1 MKEKD
6 SNTRIYGIDPGCI
19 KKPEEFDTMSE
30 VDLYLIIDA
39 MSTYILNHKLNMA
52 HGKIPEVDLTEH
64 EYALEFMIYQTNRFG
79 TELSDPQINQHINPT
94 PSYHSWF
101 EFYNYHFKNVL
112 TDEEWNA
119 FLEARKNN
127 EDISAFLPKGNWK
140 DALDKEVTKSL

>member
-6 SNTRIYGIDPGCI
+6 NNTRIYGIYPGCI
-19 KKPEEFDTMSE
+19 KKPEAFDTMSE
-30 VDLYLIIDA
+30 VDLYILINA
-39 MSTYILNHKLNMA
+39 MSEHLWKCKLNMA
-52 HGKIPEVDLTEH
+52 HGKIPEADLTEE
-64 EYALEFMIYQTNRFG
+64 EYALEFMIYKTKRFG
-79 TELSDPQINQHINPT
+79 TELPDPQINKHVIPNS
-94 PSYHSWF
+94 SYHSWF